1 MISFTITSCLPVIEY
16 PLVGTGDELK
26 LYFHIDAS
34 GQIQFHQ
41 SIHRLL
47 GRIQDIEEPF
57 VGSNFELFP

>member
-1 MISFTITSCLPVIEY
+1 MISLTISIVYSLLDIALIVR
-16 PLVGTGDELK
+16 VNGLK
-26 LYFHIDAS
+26 LYFDIDAG

-57 VGSNFELFP
+57 VGSNLKLLP